1 LPYGPAKVG
10 KTEGNREAKGDLMP
24 LEIQP
29 EYAREKTALRVSL
42 PKALEDDL
50 RLYQKAL
57 GGESRASLNHI
68 IVSALRR
75 FLVRDKEFQKYR
87 AAALAGGDGGQAPRG

>member
-1 LPYGPAKVG
+1 
-10 KTEGNREAKGDLMP
+10 MP

-57 GGESRASLNHI
+57 GGENRASLNHI

-75 FLVRDKEFQKYR
+75 FLARDKEFQKYR
-87 AAALAGGDGGQAPRG
+87 ASALAGGDGGQAPRE

>member
-1 LPYGPAKVG
+1 
-10 KTEGNREAKGDLMP
+10 MP

-75 FLVRDKEFQKYR
+75 FLVRDKEFQRYR
-87 AAALAGGDGGQAPRG
+87 TAALAGGDGGQAPRE